1 LHHRFHAGPADVP
14 GPRITL
20 TRSWAG
26 TRSSISS
33 RSSPIAWGS
42 TQGGRR
48 STISVAVANIG
59 RGGEVRHIGTIE
71 NTPTTIGKLVRSL
84 ARRHGVVE
92 FVCEAGSCGYN
103 VRRPLAAMGL
113 TCRVCAPSLTPR
125 KPGARIKNDRH
136 DRPRTASPCG
146 RADLHLGARR
156 VTRGAARPCPGA
168 ALCLPGP
175 IGSSCIR
182 PSRSRSRLTSTRS
195 STTRPG
201 KIEVEAQIR
210 DLLAGSPWA
219 KQMQALQALKGV
231 GPVVATILAEV
242 GDLSRFAHQWSL
254 PPLSPAS
261 CLDSSGPSA
270 SASRSAPDAHIRRSA
285 SARTPG
291 AVEGPSNSF

>member
-136 DRPRTASPCG
+136 DAIALARLHRAGELTYIWVPDALHETLRDLVQARHSACQDQSAVHASGPAGRVPDLPR
-146 RADLHLGARR
+146 RAR
-156 VTRGAARPCPGA
+156 ARPGLERSKSKHRSATCWRVRLGRSKCK
-168 ALCLPGP
+168 LC
-175 IGSSCIR
+175 R
-182 PSRSRSRLTSTRS
+182 RSRASVRWWRRS
-195 STTRPG
+195 SPR
-201 KIEVEAQIR
+201 
-210 DLLAGSPWA
+210 S
-219 KQMQALQALKGV
+219 
-231 GPVVATILAEV
+231 AT
-242 GDLSRFAHQWSL
+242 
-254 PPLSPAS
+254 SPAS
-261 CLDSSGPSA
+261 PISGRYRRYRPRA
-270 SASRSAPDAHIRRSA
+270 AWIRLAHRPARPARLLTHTSDDPHQRERR
-285 SARTPG
+285 AR
-291 AVEGPSNSF
+291 